1 MKTKIRNE
9 PRNYGGESNSVL
21 EGPDVISV
29 FKHAGRPLGK
39 MSVRYMDTR
48 EYNAAHTYI
57 LLNCPEVT
65 TTYLK

>member
-1 MKTKIRNE
+1 MRAKIRNE
-9 PRNYGGESNSVL
+9 PRNYGGETNSVL

-29 FKHAGRPLGK
+29 FKQMGRPLGK
-39 MSVRYMDTR
+39 MSTRYLDTR

-65 TTYLK
+65 TIYLK